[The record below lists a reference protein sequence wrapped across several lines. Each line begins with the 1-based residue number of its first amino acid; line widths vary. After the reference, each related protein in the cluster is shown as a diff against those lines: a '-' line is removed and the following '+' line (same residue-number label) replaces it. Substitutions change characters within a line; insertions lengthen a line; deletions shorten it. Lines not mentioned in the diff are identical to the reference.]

1 LGYGFLAAYILMG
14 MTWGIFTI
22 MDDGNE
28 LSIGAHYANNLVVF
42 LFVTA
47 DWHAIQSDAVFV
59 SVEEPTITSM
69 LIPALIYY
77 PILIYYFSKKYNWEN
92 WSEKLFGKINIED
105 ES

>member
-1 LGYGFLAAYILMG
+1 M
-14 MTWGIFTI
+14 
-22 MDDGNE
+22 E
-28 LSIGAHYANNLVVF
+28 LKEELPHS
-42 LFVTA
+42 
-47 DWHAIQSDAVFV
+47 VFV

-92 WSEKLFGKINIED
+92 WSEKLFGKINVED